1 MGHAGLADQF
11 YAGALRLE
19 QERKHMGVRIPPLP
33 VEDFTPEQAR
43 LVGDW
48 KHLTF
53 SRVLINSPRMYGTFV
68 PHLAELVTKTNLPP
82 RDRQIICLRMLEL
95 CGDVY
100 ELTHH
105 ITISRNAGL
114 REEEIIAFR
123 EGTGTCLTEFD
134 RTLLKATEELQ
145 RDQFISDATWGP
157 LALRYA
163 PEQLMEVVF
172 LAGCYLTM
180 AMLTKSFGIELE
192 PASGEFERINTLR
205 NYT

>member
-1 MGHAGLADQF
+1 MSPF
-11 YAGALRLE
+11 P
-19 QERKHMGVRIPPLP
+19 VRIPPLA
-33 VEDFTPEQAR
+33 VQDFTAEQVL

-48 KHLTF
+48 THLIF
-53 SRVLINSPRMYGTFV
+53 SRVIVKNPRMYRTFV
-68 PHLAELVTKTNLPP
+68 TYMAELVTKTLLPV

-114 REEEIIAFR
+114 SEEDIAAVR
-123 EGTGTCLTEFD
+123 AGEGPCLSAFD
-134 RTLLKATEELQ
+134 TTLMHAAEELR
-145 RDQFISDATWGP
+145 RDQFISDATWNA
-157 LALRYA
+157 LAVRYSE
-163 PEQLMEVVF
+163 EQLMEVVF
-172 LAGCYLTM
+172 LAGCYQTM

-192 PASGEFERINTLR
+192 PENGEFERINTLR